1 MVDVRNRK
9 SSVGRQYRIQR
20 EGNEVG
26 EVSRSEFLWPV

>member
-1 MVDVRNRK
+1 MVDVRNRE
-9 SSVGRQYRIQR
+9 SNVGRQNRMQR